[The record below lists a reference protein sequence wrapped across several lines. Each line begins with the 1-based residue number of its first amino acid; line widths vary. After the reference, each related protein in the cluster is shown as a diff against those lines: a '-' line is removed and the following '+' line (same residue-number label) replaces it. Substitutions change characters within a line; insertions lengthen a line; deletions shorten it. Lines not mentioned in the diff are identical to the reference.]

1 VLWLLMVGRVSS
13 YFFLSG
19 NQKCGLQPS
28 KCWWSGKGT
37 WQWLAET
44 PRAKVLWLSSM
55 VGLQS
60 DATAGRYRQTHRA
73 KKQGTSHMHLRH
85 THTDKLV
92 ICTLSR
98 HACTVYLLLVSCSL
112 LVQDLSTVAMA
123 PSFSLSLAMPAG
135 AAISPAASAIVAYR
149 NVAGSSS
156 TVSSQLGRF
165 SSSEIFAVK
174 LVAAPSRRLC
184 CSSVL
189 DDSSARGRVAV
200 CKVCFLDLTKA
211 YYVDRRRRCDLVLL
225 WSTVCRLSFDLWW
238 LTRFFYRR
246 VSAWKAY
253 WRWNAYYSCLWWFL
267 DLIESAFLDGT
278 LMLRISVPRRLH
290 LVWSLH
296 SHPLSRWNSYG
307 KIEGLTYSVVFILQH
322 TNLRGR
328 S

>member
-1 VLWLLMVGRVSS
+1 
-13 YFFLSG
+13 
-19 NQKCGLQPS
+19 
-28 KCWWSGKGT
+28 
-37 WQWLAET
+37 
-44 PRAKVLWLSSM
+44 
-55 VGLQS
+55 
-60 DATAGRYRQTHRA
+60 
-73 KKQGTSHMHLRH
+73 MHLRH

-135 AAISPAASAIVAYR
+135 AAISPAASAIIAYR

-200 CKVCFLDLTKA
+200 CKLAKG
-211 YYVDRRRRCDLVLL
+211 DRIPPATLKDQDGRKVSLSKFKGRPLVLYFYPADE
-225 WSTVCRLSFDLWW
+225 SQGCTKQACSFRDSYEQFKKAGAEVVGVSGDSPESHKKFKAKYRLPYTLLSDEGNTLRKEFGVPPD
-238 LTRFFYRR
+238 FFGALAGRQTYVTDRQG
-246 VSAWKAY
+246 VVQLIYNNQFQPEKHIQET
-253 WRWNAYYSCLWWFL
+253 LKFL
-267 DLIESAFLDGT
+267 QG
-278 LMLRISVPRRLH
+278 
-290 LVWSLH
+290 
-296 SHPLSRWNSYG
+296 
-307 KIEGLTYSVVFILQH
+307 
-322 TNLRGR
+322 
-328 S
+328 